1 MRDWQPRSSERREI
15 QRPSASYC
23 MRISWWCL
31 WCLLNHLF
39 WFSTSFFFFWLKSLH
54 GSQPQSERWSE
65 RASRLPADVAECT
78 RWLCRWRAECAHSSP
93 GLLSAAHDIKR
104 SPPLPFVVLLCQS
117 DSSARS
123 VFLIFLISPS
133 CPPCLWLS
141 RSLLLYFSFQC
152 TPLHCGFQAPTWK
165 YYVCVSSLSPPSL
178 SAHLWT
184 ALNVALK
191 SQNMRTLTLG
201 QLNPGTQ
208 HNLLTPEVCGI
219 SDGFPVT
226 TWPRPSPD
234 SLRCVRVYGCRP
246 QPPSQMEKTQLYE
259 RGWIKMGTNSHKNRH
274 GKKKFVQIARQHSTV
289 PLKCWS

>member
-54 GSQPQSERWSE
+54 GSQPQSDGASE
-65 RASRLPADVAECT
+65 RAGCQLMLQNALGDSADDVLNVHILPPD
-78 RWLCRWRAECAHSSP
+78 SSP
-93 GLLSAAHDIKR
+93 PLMILKDH
-104 SPPLPFVVLLCQS
+104 PPLPFVVLLCQS

-191 SQNMRTLTLG
+191 SQNMQTLTLG